1 MIPSSQN
8 FSVLWEDGITSYITI
23 HQSSLKMVMKIFK
36 IFPAIQTGIEKV
48 GFDIYDYERI
58 FNDEATKRII
68 REGQTIGCFYIE
80 SPGMR
85 SLLKK
90 MKSDTFEMLTA
101 ISSVIRPGV
110 AESGM
115 MAEFIARHH
124 DPSRRKYLVP
134 ELEPL
139 LKETYGVMIYQED
152 VIKVAH
158 YVAGLSLEE
167 ADLLRRAMS
176 GKMRS
181 HEAMRKLKDKFF
193 DHCLKKYSEEIT
205 AELWRQIE
213 SFAGYAFCK
222 AHSASFAL
230 LSFQNAFLKAHF
242 PAEFM
247 SSILTNQGGYYS
259 AAVYVQESKRLGL
272 KILLPDIN
280 ESEIEYTGKENWI
293 RLGLMAIKNL
303 SHNTMEKIVN
313 ERNKN
318 GKYKSLRDFL
328 RRTQIGYA
336 ETKILIQCGAMDSL
350 GLRMFRTTN
359 ELKFFSKKNLYGSL
373 KETSDKT
380 QLENE
385 SAILFIRPLLMRLLD
400 IELHHRDLSTSDSI
414 SLFEDNEQYVKDLI
428 EKIGLTSIKR
438 YSIPQICKIEYETF
452 GYMITRHPLQF
463 YLNFVNDPSVTS
475 AAELPLMKGQKV
487 KAIGWLM
494 TSKRIRTRKGDI
506 MKFLSLE
513 DLTGTFEAVI
523 FPKEYEKYA
532 PLTLS
537 MGPYLIEGFVDKE
550 LGDTITVKK
559 LSVLSSRMALR
570 QNQIDDAENVFVN
583 TETTLDEEFKLI
595 EEIADD
601 MLFKQIVNF

>member
-1 MIPSSQN
+1 MIVSSPRIFQL
-8 FSVLWEDGITSYITI
+8 FPP
-23 HQSSLKMVMKIFK
+23 LKQIKD
-36 IFPAIQTGIEKV
+36 
-48 GFDIYDYERI
+48 FDIYDYEKI
-58 FNDEATKRII
+58 FNDEKTRRII

-115 MAEFIARHH
+115 MQEFIARHH
-124 DPSRRKYLVP
+124 DPSKRKYLVP

-181 HEAMRKLKDKFF
+181 YEAMRKLKDKFF
-193 DHCLKKYSEEIT
+193 NHCLKKYSEEIT

-230 LSFQNAFLKAHF
+230 LSFQNAFLKAHY

-272 KILLPDIN
+272 KIFLPDIN
-280 ESEIEYTGKENWI
+280 ESEIEYTGKNNWI
-293 RLGLMAIKNL
+293 RIGLMAIKNL
-303 SHNTMEKIVN
+303 SRSSMEKIVS
-313 ERNKN
+313 ERKKN
-318 GKYKSLRDFL
+318 GKYKSLRDFVQ
-328 RRTQIGYA
+328 RTGIDYA
-336 ETKILIQCGAMDSL
+336 ECSILIQCGAMDCFAEQILHSL
-350 GLRMFRTTN
+350 RKLNFWNTESSGELELVQAKTVNDERLREDSFV
-359 ELKFFSKKNLYGSL
+359 LY
-373 KETSDKT
+373 
-380 QLENE
+380 
-385 SAILFIRPLLMRLLD
+385 ARPILMRLLD
-400 IELHHRDLSTSDSI
+400 IELHRMKLKSNQTI
-414 SLFEDNEQYVKDLI
+414 NLFEDDRYLDELLKITGINNVK
-428 EKIGLTSIKR
+428 K
-438 YSIPQICKIEYETF
+438 YSIAQVCKIEYETF
-452 GYMITRHPLQF
+452 GYMVSRHPLEF
-463 YLNFVNDPSVTS
+463 YSRFVNDPLIPSS
-475 AAELPLMKGQKV
+475 DKLPMNKGKKV
-487 KAIGWLM
+487 KALGWLM

-513 DLTGTFEAVI
+513 DLKGTFEAVI
-523 FPKEYEKYA
+523 FPKEYKKYA

-537 MGPYLIEGFVDKE
+537 MGPYLIEGYVDKD

-559 LSVLSSRMALR
+559 LSVINSRIALR
-570 QNQIDDAENVFVN
+570 ANQIDDAESIYRNS
-583 TETTLDEEFKLI
+583 EKLLDEEFRLI
-595 EEIADD
+595 EDIADD
-601 MLFKQIVNF
+601 MVYKQLVNF

>member
-1 MIPSSQN
+1 M
-8 FSVLWEDGITSYITI
+8 
-23 HQSSLKMVMKIFK
+23 SLTMKSK
-36 IFPAIQTGIEKV
+36 IFPLFPSIQNLEKKI
-48 GFDIYDYERI
+48 GFDIYNYRMI
-58 FNDEATKRII
+58 FNDEETKKII
-68 REGQTIGCFYIE
+68 REGKTIGCFYIE

-115 MAEFIARHH
+115 MQEFIVRHH
-124 DPSRRKYLVP
+124 DPSKRKYLVP

-230 LSFQNAFLKAHF
+230 LSFQNAFLKAHY

-259 AAVYVQESKRLGL
+259 PAVYVQESKRLGL

-280 ESEIEYTGKENWI
+280 ESEIEYTGKNDWI
-293 RLGLMAIKNL
+293 RIGLMAIKNL
-303 SHNTMEKIVN
+303 SHSSMEKIVD
-313 ERNKN
+313 ERKKN
-318 GKYKSLRDFL
+318 GKYKSLRDFVQ
-328 RRTQIGYA
+328 RTGIGYA
-336 ETKILIQCGAMDSL
+336 EC
-350 GLRMFRTTN
+350 
-359 ELKFFSKKNLYGSL
+359 
-373 KETSDKT
+373 
-380 QLENE
+380 
-385 SAILFIRPLLMRLLD
+385 
-400 IELHHRDLSTSDSI
+400 
-414 SLFEDNEQYVKDLI
+414 
-428 EKIGLTSIKR
+428 
-438 YSIPQICKIEYETF
+438 
-452 GYMITRHPLQF
+452 
-463 YLNFVNDPSVTS
+463 
-475 AAELPLMKGQKV
+475 
-487 KAIGWLM
+487 
-494 TSKRIRTRKGDI
+494 
-506 MKFLSLE
+506 
-513 DLTGTFEAVI
+513 
-523 FPKEYEKYA
+523 
-532 PLTLS
+532 
-537 MGPYLIEGFVDKE
+537 
-550 LGDTITVKK
+550 
-559 LSVLSSRMALR
+559 
-570 QNQIDDAENVFVN
+570 
-583 TETTLDEEFKLI
+583 
-595 EEIADD
+595 
-601 MLFKQIVNF
+601 

>member
-1 MIPSSQN
+1 M
-8 FSVLWEDGITSYITI
+8 F
-23 HQSSLKMVMKIFK
+23 MKIFK

-328 RRTQIGYA
+328 RRTQIGYTEA
-336 ETKILIQCGAMDSL
+336 KILIQCGAMDSL

-359 ELKFFSKKNLYGSL
+359 ELKFFSKKNLYSSL

-400 IELHHRDLSTSDSI
+400 IELHHRDLSTADSI

-475 AAELPLMKGQKV
+475 AAKLPLMKGQKV

-595 EEIADD
+595 EEIADEV
-601 MLFKQIVNF
+601 LFKQIVNF

>member
-1 MIPSSQN
+1 M
-8 FSVLWEDGITSYITI
+8 
-23 HQSSLKMVMKIFK
+23 SLTMKSK
-36 IFPAIQTGIEKV
+36 IFPLFPSIQNLEKKI
-48 GFDIYDYERI
+48 GFDIYDYRMI
-58 FNDEATKRII
+58 FSDEETKRII
-68 REGQTIGCFYIE
+68 REGKTIGCFYIE

-115 MAEFIARHH
+115 MQEFIVRHH
-124 DPSRRKYLVP
+124 DPSKRKYLVP

-193 DHCLKKYSEEIT
+193 NHCLKKYSEEIT

-230 LSFQNAFLKAHF
+230 LSFQNAFLKAHY

-259 AAVYVQESKRLGL
+259 PAVYVQESKRLGL

-280 ESEIEYTGKENWI
+280 ESEIEYTGKNDWI
-293 RLGLMAIKNL
+293 RIGLMAIKNL
-303 SHNTMEKIVN
+303 SHSSMEKIVD
-313 ERNKN
+313 ERKKN
-318 GKYKSLRDFL
+318 GKYKSLRDFVQ
-328 RRTQIGYA
+328 RTGIGYA
-336 ETKILIQCGAMDSL
+336 ECSILIQCGAMDCFTEQIFN
-350 GLRMFRTTN
+350 GLKKLDSSNQMKSSHRLEIIFGSQKRN
-359 ELKFFSKKNLYGSL
+359 EARLTDNSFVLY
-373 KETSDKT
+373 T
-380 QLENE
+380 
-385 SAILFIRPLLMRLLD
+385 RPLLMRMLD
-400 IELHHRDLSTSDSI
+400 IELHRKKLKSDATI
-414 SLFEDNEQYVKDLI
+414 NLFEDDKYI
-428 EKIGLTSIKR
+428 EELLKITGISNVRK
-438 YSIPQICKIEYETF
+438 YSIAQICKTEYETF
-452 GYMITRHPLQF
+452 GYMVSRHPLEF
-463 YLNFVNDPSVTS
+463 YSKFVDDPSITL
-475 AAELPLMKGQKV
+475 AEELSLNKGKKV
-487 KAIGWLM
+487 KVIGWLM

-532 PLTLS
+532 PYTLS
-537 MGPYLIEGFVDKE
+537 MGPYLIEGYVDNE
-550 LGDTITVKK
+550 LGDTVTVKK
-559 LSVLSSRMALR
+559 LSVINSRIALR
-570 QNQIDDAENVFVN
+570 MNQIDDAENVYKN
-583 TETTLDEEFKLI
+583 TEKTLDEEFRMI
-595 EEIADD
+595 EDIADD
-601 MLFKQIVNF
+601 MVYKQLVNF